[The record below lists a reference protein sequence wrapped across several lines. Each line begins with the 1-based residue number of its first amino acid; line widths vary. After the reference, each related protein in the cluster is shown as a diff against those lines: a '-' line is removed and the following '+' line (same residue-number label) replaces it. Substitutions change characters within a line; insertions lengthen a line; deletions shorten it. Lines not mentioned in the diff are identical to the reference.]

1 MMLCQLNKTHDA
13 ASKSFVETAN
23 SDETEFPIQNLPLG
37 VFSRT
42 GEKPRIGS
50 AIGDL
55 ILDLEKVADVGF
67 LSGELPSLIQGET
80 SLNILFG
87 GGTSA
92 LSDLRHQVF
101 DLLHA
106 RSAHSTSD
114 FVARG
119 LLVPQAGAAMHL
131 PSAVSNYT
139 DFYAGIHHARA
150 AGALMQP
157 DNPLPENYLW
167 VPIAYHGR
175 ASSVIVSGQPVRRPV
190 GQRRSP
196 GNGPPDFGPC
206 QRLDL
211 ELEMGFYIASGNVLG
226 QTIPIGEA
234 RNHIAGYCLL
244 NDWSARD
251 IQMWEMFPL
260 GPFLGK
266 SFSTTVSPWVV
277 TAEALEPFRTAAMAR
292 VGDLPQPLPYLDHER
307 DRESGGFDIRLS
319 VKLLTEKMRFSG
331 APAEEIIRSNA
342 RHLYWTTAQMVTH
355 HSSGGCNLLPGDLI
369 GTGTISGPSRE
380 ELSSLLE
387 LTFAGTRP
395 VELASGEQ
403 RQFLADGDEISLSA
417 RCERDG
423 FASIGFGSCTGR
435 ILPALQENQHG

>member
-1 MMLCQLNKTHDA
+1 MISELNKTHDA

-23 SDETEFPIQNLPLG
+23 TAGTDFPIQNLPLG
-37 VFSRT
+37 VFSRR
-42 GEKPRIGS
+42 GEKPRIGV
-50 AIGDL
+50 AIGEF
-55 ILDLEKVADVGF
+55 IFDLEKVVDADL
-67 LSGELPSLIQGET
+67 LSGQLRSIIQRREPSL
-80 SLNILFG
+80 NALFG
-87 GGTSA
+87 AGTA
-92 LSDLRHQVF
+92 LLRDLRHQLF
-101 DLLHA
+101 DLA
-106 RSAHSTSD
+106 EAKTNSSISD
-114 FVARG
+114 FLERG
-119 LLVPQAGAAMHL
+119 LLIQRGDATMHL
-131 PSAVSNYT
+131 PSKIGNYT

-175 ASSVIVSGQPVRRPV
+175 ASSVIVSGEPVRRPL

-196 GNGPPDFGPC
+196 TNEPPGFGAC

-211 ELEMGFYIASGNVLG
+211 ELEMGFYISAGNPLG
-226 QTIPIGEA
+226 QNIPIA
-234 RNHIAGYCLL
+234 DAKQHIAGYCLL

-277 TAEALEPFRTAAMAR
+277 MSEALAPFRTAAMAR
-292 VGDLPQPLPYLDHER
+292 GDGLPEPLPYLADKE
-307 DRESGGFDIRLS
+307 DQQSGSFDIRLS
-319 VKLLTEKMRFSG
+319 VKILTDKMRLAG
-331 APAEEIIRSNA
+331 RAAEEIIHSNA
-342 RHLYWTTAQMVTH
+342 RHLYWTTAQMVAH

-387 LTFAGTRP
+387 LTFGGTQP
-395 VELASGEQ
+395 VVLGSGEE
-403 RQFLADGDEISLSA
+403 RQFLADGDEVSFSA
-417 RCERDG
+417 RCERAG
-423 FASIGFGSCTGR
+423 FASIGFGQCTGR
-435 ILPALQENQHG
+435 ILPAVQGD